1 MIGVD
6 TNILVRLAVGD
17 GDAQAADASNLLERA
32 LQDGE
37 SIYINPVVLAEYI
50 WTLKRSYRSDR
61 LTQAEAV
68 RALFDRPPIRLFDDK
83 VASRALE
90 FFENST
96 ADFGDCLIGAL
107 NELARVSVTY
117 TFDND
122 ASKLPNFAK
131 P

>member
-17 GDAQAADASNLLERA
+17 GEAHAADAAGLLAKTMQE
-32 LQDGE
+32 GE
-37 SIYINPVVLAEYI
+37 DIYVNPVVLAEYI

-61 LTQAEAV
+61 ATQAEAV
-68 RALFDRPPIRLFDDK
+68 RELFDRPPFRLFDDL
-83 VASRALE
+83 VARRALDL
-90 FFENST
+90 FEAST

-107 NELARVSVTY
+107 NESAKTRVTY
-117 TFDND
+117 SFDRD
-122 ASKLPNFAK
+122 ASNLPNFAK